1 MAAEVSRRTVLRS
14 GVALAAAA
22 AGAAAVSEGLGGLGS
37 HNSHSQSPGAAL
49 ASLLKSASGQAKE
62 LVRSTF
68 KPHVGSTFHMSQ
80 DGRSRRAVLAEVN
93 DLAGTTDFER
103 QFSLVFT
110 TAPGGETRQG
120 LFGFT
125 HSDLGPMAL
134 FAVPGARTAAS
145 QRYQVVVNRKSP

>member
-1 MAAEVSRRTVLRS
+1 MLKS

-22 AGAAAVSEGLGGLGS
+22 AGAAVVAEGLGGAGS
-37 HNSHSQSPGAAL
+37 HNSGSESPAAAV
-49 ASLLKSASGQAKE
+49 ASLLKAATGQAQE

-93 DLAGTTDFER
+93 DLSAATDDER

-110 TAPGGETRQG
+110 TAPGGGASQG
-120 LFGFT
+120 LFGFN
-125 HSDLGPMAL
+125 HSHVGTMAL
-134 FAVPGARTAAS
+134 FAVPGARTATA
-145 QRYQVVVNRKSP
+145 QRYQVVVNRHRP

>member
-1 MAAEVSRRTVLRS
+1 MAAEVSRRTMLKS

-22 AGAAAVSEGLGGLGS
+22 AGAVAVAESLGGAGSHDSRSESPTAAV
-37 HNSHSQSPGAAL
+37 
-49 ASLLKSASGQAKE
+49 ASLLKAATGQAQQ

-93 DLAGTTDFER
+93 NLPGATDDER

-110 TAPGGETRQG
+110 AAPGGGPSQG
-120 LFGFT
+120 LFGFA
-125 HSDLGPMAL
+125 HSHLGTMAL
-134 FAVPGARTAAS
+134 FAVPGARTAAG
-145 QRYQVVVNRKSP
+145 QRYQVVVNRQHP

>member
-1 MAAEVSRRTVLRS
+1 MLKS

-22 AGAAAVSEGLGGLGS
+22 AAAAAVTESLGGLGS
-37 HNSHSQSPGAAL
+37 HSSHSESPAAAL
-49 ASLLKSASGQAKE
+49 GSLLKSATGQAHE

-93 DLAGTTDFER
+93 DLAAATDDER

-110 TAPGGETRQG
+110 TAPGGDARQG

-125 HSDLGPMAL
+125 HEHMGPMAL
-134 FAVPGARTAAS
+134 LAVPGARSAAG
-145 QRYQVVVNRKSP
+145 QRYQVVVNRHHP